1 MQRAGSEFVDSTN
14 PTPIIAEGGSAVPS
28 MPLVPPASSDSKRG
42 KPKESRQVREA
53 RIRRE
58 KVAKGLK
65 VKNPSLM
72 EQKQIAEV
80 RNNKK
85 HERAEQKLQ
94 RRQEKQRAKAEA
106 KKAEAKKGV
115 KALAAAEASTDEE
128 AAPTPAA
135 DTSSALLSDS
145 MLDTTASSTSTLED

>member
-28 MPLVPPASSDSKRG
+28 MSLVPPGSSDSKRG

-106 KKAEAKKGV
+106 KAEAKKGV